1 MITFFDDQDLI
12 SFGTYVRSELRT
24 KMIEEDPV
32 FEGMSEEQVQ
42 RVKDNITKY
51 DIYKWVE
58 IKQKNEQETRVKLN
72 ELDNQINT
80 ENNELSE

>member
-32 FEGMSEEQVQ
+32 FEGMGEEQVQ

-58 IKQKNEQETRVKLN
+58 LKQKNEQETRVKLN

>member
-24 KMIEEDPV
+24 KLIEEDPV

-58 IKQKNEQETRVKLN
+58 LKQKNEQETRVKLN

-80 ENNELSE
+80 ENNESSE